1 MAISREVLAYFHT
14 AVLIPNFHAAEVQC
28 SCTNDLLQ
36 KGKKKGLGAHFIEA
50 DIHLRNRNKTE
61 GSGHFAL

>member
-1 MAISREVLAYFHT
+1 MASSREVLACFHT

-36 KGKKKGLGAHFIEA
+36 KGKKRLGAHFMEA
-50 DIHLRNRNKTE
+50 NIHLQNRNKTE
-61 GSGHFAL
+61 GSEHSAL